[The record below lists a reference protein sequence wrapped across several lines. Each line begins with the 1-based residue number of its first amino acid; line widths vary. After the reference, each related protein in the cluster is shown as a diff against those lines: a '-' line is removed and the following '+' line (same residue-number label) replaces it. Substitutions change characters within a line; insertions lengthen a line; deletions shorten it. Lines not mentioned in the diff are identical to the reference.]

1 MLNSKLDQKIVIV
14 VLGILTIGVV
24 SLVQKEYSL
33 TKKEINDLFE
43 ARIISECKTEEVF
56 QEKVIYKINKGD
68 EDIVEYQIT
77 PAKDST
83 VFSLL
88 EELAL
93 KENFKVEST
102 LYKEMGVF
110 VENINEVK
118 NGTNG
123 KYWQYWVNGKLPMV
137 AADRMK
143 VKGGDRIEWKFEIP
157 QF

>member
-43 ARIISECKTEEVF
+43 ARIISEYKTGEVF

-68 EDIVEYQIT
+68 GDIVEYQII

-83 VFSLL
+83 AFSLL

-102 LYKEMGVF
+102 LYEEMGVF
-110 VENINEVK
+110 VENINGVK

-123 KYWQYWVNGKLPMV
+123 KYWQYWVNSKLPMV